1 MVTGTASG
9 KALEDI
15 RVIDLTQF
23 EAGPSC
29 TESMAWLGADVIKVE
44 QPGVGDP
51 GRRNRS
57 GLPDVDSFYFI
68 LLNANKRSV
77 TLNLKSE
84 KGKGMFLEMV
94 KKGDVVAE
102 NMAPGTLERLGLGYE
117 TLSSVNPRIILAR
130 IKGFGTYG
138 PYQNYKSFDMIAQ
151 AVGGSIA
158 FTGQPDGPPTK
169 PGSTIGDTGTG
180 IHAAFGIMA
189 ALWQRERTG
198 KGQVL
203 EVSMQDAVVNFSR
216 IKMRQYYDS
225 GGEEPGRTG
234 SAVAGTAP
242 GDIYRCKPGGPDDY
256 AYIYCQPVRGHMWD
270 ALCLSMGKEELIED
284 PDWSNPVWRG
294 QHKEEVDALVESWT
308 MQYTKHEVMAILGE
322 GGVPCGAVLNASDI
336 HNDPHLEERGMITT
350 MDHPARGKFKMP
362 GFPVQ
367 LSHSPVEMKH
377 APLLGEHNVEVYD
390 QLLGLTEE
398 EVKALEADG
407 VV

>member
-1 MVTGTASG
+1 MVNGTASG

-57 GLPDVDSFYFI
+57 GLPNVDSYYFI

-77 TLNLKSE
+77 TLNLKTE
-84 KGKGMFLEMV
+84 KGKGMFLDLV

-102 NMAPGTLERLGLGYE
+102 NMAPGTLERLGLDYD
-117 TLSSVNPRIILAR
+117 TLRSVNPKIILAR

-151 AVGGSIA
+151 AVGGSLA

-203 EVSMQDAVVNFSR
+203 EISMQDAVVNFSR

-242 GDIYRCKPGGPDDY
+242 GDIYRCSPGGPDDY
-256 AYIYCQPVRGHMWD
+256 AYIYCQPVRAHMWD
-270 ALCLSMGKEELIED
+270 ALCLSMGKEELIDD

-294 QHKEEVDALVESWT
+294 EHKEEVDALVESWT
-308 MQYTKHEVMAILGE
+308 MQHTKHEVMAILGE

-367 LSHSPVEMKH
+367 LADSPVEMEH
-377 APLLGEHNVEVYD
+377 APLLGEHNLEVYD
-390 QLLGLTEE
+390 ELLGLTRE